1 MSDKN
6 YKSSNLIRRK
16 KKILLLK
23 IWLFSILGILIVGGS
38 AYFSSLDSSKISTI
52 NINDTVFFNKAEIE
66 KIVTTES
73 EGSYLWFFNK
83 NNIFLLPRKNIERKI
98 KEYNQSIKSATL
110 SLSGLNS
117 ISINIEEYKTA
128 AIWCM
133 EENCYYL
140 NEEGIAFAKAPQD
153 YDRNLVK
160 FSNLI
165 EGDPIGKTYS
175 NSENFKKIINLINLF
190 SNVPLRIVSVKAE
203 DGVTFSLYTDTNM
216 KILYEGG
223 DDPEEIAN
231 NLNTIIEKDAI
242 SKSQLINIDYIDLR
256 FGNKVYYKIR

>member
-16 KKILLLK
+16 KKTLLVK
-23 IWLFSILGILIVGGS
+23 VWLFSILGILIIGGS
-38 AYFSSLDSSKISTI
+38 AFFSNSGKVKISSI
-52 NINDTVFFNKAEIE
+52 SVNDTVFFDKTEIE
-66 KIVTTES
+66 KIARAEL
-73 EGSYLWFFNK
+73 EGSLLWVFAK
-83 NNIFLLPRKNIERKI
+83 NNILLLPRKNIEKKI
-98 KEYNQSIKSATL
+98 KEYNQSIKTATL
-110 SLSGLNS
+110 SLSGTNS
-117 ISINIEEYKTA
+117 ISINVEEYKTT
-128 AIWCM
+128 AIWCL

-140 NEEGIAFAKAPQD
+140 NEEGIAFVKAPQD

-190 SNVPLRIVSVKAE
+190 TNVPLKIVSVKAE

-223 DDPEEIAN
+223 DDPEEVAN